1 MKFSATGLLLLL
13 AGPAAPWRP
22 FPSKSFRFRPFHL
35 RSFPLGFQ
43 RALRSF
49 WNLLLSLDCTCGA
62 YEISSPL
69 SSQVFDNSTVLA
81 TVSLEVIPK
90 TSTFPARVHQLG
102 KSAVKRLPDHILLGS
117 LLLISTELLK
127 RELVN
132 KPTYPLALRELVDST
147 LRELDSKIQQLSAFN
162 WEFDPFLRA
171 ELLRLQTQ
179 PLEVIDR
186 YITSEILPGIDKEV
200 APYLMRLTKDP
211 KTVTAGIEYVK
222 ELIQLISFVIVKYE
236 QKPSL
241 IHRSTVDII
250 KHLDVVG
257 ARVENGNGSD
267 QSSFYFTK

>member
-1 MKFSATGLLLLL
+1 MRSL
-13 AGPAAPWRP
+13 P
-22 FPSKSFRFRPFHL
+22 F
-35 RSFPLGFQ
+35 GFN
-43 RALRSF
+43 RALTSF
-49 WNLLLSLDCTCGA
+49 WNLLLSLDFTCGA
-62 YEISSPL
+62 YEISSPEPTRI
-69 SSQVFDNSTVLA
+69 FDNSTVLA
-81 TVSLEVIPK
+81 TVRVEVAPK
-90 TSTFPARVHQLG
+90 TGTFPVRIHQLG
-102 KSAVKRLPDHILLGS
+102 KSAVKRLPDHILLGT

-147 LRELDSKIQQLSAFN
+147 LRELDSKIQQLSSFN

-186 YITSEILPGIDKEV
+186 YITSEILPSIDKEV

-211 KTVTAGIEYVK
+211 KSVTAGVEYVK

-241 IHRSTVDII
+241 IHKSTADII
-250 KHLDVVG
+250 KHLEVVG
-257 ARVENGNGSD
+257 ARVENGNVANKY
-267 QSSFYFTK
+267 SSYFTIEYSCE